1 LLLLKFISSK
11 NILFCEI
18 NNTKHNLTPQL
29 NDLSVYNNRFRIL
42 ATSNTYITIHYMD
55 INFNKNED
63 HNKLLITN
71 LKQLFAKV
79 KVGGGE
85 KRIEKLHNEGKMTA
99 RERIDYL
106 LDAKAN
112 NIEIGAFVGEG
123 MYAEH
128 GGCPSGGVV
137 VKIGYIKGKQCIVV
151 ANDATVKAG
160 AWFPITAKKNLR
172 AQELAM
178 ENRLPIIYLV
188 DSAGV
193 YLPLQDEIFPD
204 KEHFG
209 RIFRNNAQM
218 SSMGITQIAAVMGSC
233 VAGGAY
239 LPIMSDEAMIVDK
252 TGSIFLAGS
261 YLVKAAIGESI
272 DNETLGGATT
282 HCEISGVT
290 DYKAKDDK
298 DALDRIK
305 SIVSKIGDYDKAG
318 FNREKSQKPALDE
331 KEIYGILPKA
341 RNEQYDMMEIINRLV
356 DNSEFDIYKDGYGQ
370 TIITGYARIDGW
382 AVGIVANQRKVVK
395 TKNGEMQFGG
405 VIYSDS
411 ADKATRFIANCN
423 QKKIPLVFI
432 QDVTGFMVGSKSEHG
447 GIIKDGAKMVNAV
460 ANSVVPKFT
469 VIVGNSYGAGNYA
482 MCGKA
487 YDPRLIFAWP
497 SAELAVMGGTQ
508 AAKVL
513 AQIETSS
520 LKAKGEVVDE
530 AKEKEL
536 FDKIKARYDEQVS
549 PYYAASR
556 LWTDAII
563 DPLDTRT
570 WISMGIEAANH
581 SPIEKKF
588 NLGVIQV

>member
-1 LLLLKFISSK
+1 M
-11 NILFCEI
+11 NIEF
-18 NNTKHNLTPQL
+18 N
-29 NDLSVYNNRFRIL
+29 
-42 ATSNTYITIHYMD
+42 SNED
-55 INFNKNED
+55 FNKLALSELR
-63 HNKLLITN
+63 KR
-71 LKQLFAKV
+71 LKKV
-79 KVGGGE
+79 KEGGGA
-85 KRIEKLHNEGKMTA
+85 KNLEKLHAQGKLSA

-106 LDAKAN
+106 LDKN
-112 NIEIGAFVGEG
+112 TPSIEIGAFAGDG

-128 GGCPSGGVV
+128 GGCPSAGVV
-137 VKIGYIKGKQCIVV
+137 VVIGYVSGKQCIIV

-172 AQELAM
+172 AQEIAI
-178 ENRLPIIYLV
+178 ENNLPIIYLV

-193 YLPLQDEIFPD
+193 FLPLQDEIFPD

-209 RIFRNNAQM
+209 RIFRNNALM
-218 SSMGITQIAAVMGSC
+218 SSKGIIQIAVVMGSC

-239 LPIMSDEAMIVDK
+239 LPIMSDEALIVDK

-261 YLVKAAIGESI
+261 YLVKAAIGENI

-290 DYKAKDDK
+290 DYKATDDR
-298 DALDRIK
+298 DALDRVRRTMAK
-305 SIVSKIGDYDKAG
+305 LADYEKAG
-318 FNREKSQKPALDE
+318 FNRSEPHAPIKDPN
-331 KEIYGILPKA
+331 EIYGILPKL
-341 RNEQYDMMEIINRLV
+341 RSEPYDMREIILRLV
-356 DNSEFDIYKDGYGQ
+356 DNSEFDEYKEGYGQ
-370 TIITGYARIDGW
+370 TLLTGYARIDGW

-395 TKNGEMQFGG
+395 SKKGEMQFGG

-423 QKKIPLVFI
+423 QKKIPLVFL

-447 GIIKDGAKMVNAV
+447 GIIKDGAKLVNAV

-469 VIVGNSYGAGNYA
+469 VVVGNSYGAGNYA

-487 YDPRLIFAWP
+487 YDPRLIVSWH
-497 SAELAVMGGTQ
+497 SGNIAVMGGAQ

-513 AQIETSS
+513 LQIETAT
-520 LKAKGEVVDE
+520 LKKKGEE
-530 AKEKEL
+530 ITAEKEAAL
-536 FDKIKARYDEQVS
+536 FKHIKDKYDEQIS
-549 PYYAASR
+549 PYYAAAR

-563 DPLDTRT
+563 DPLQTRQ

-581 SPIEKKF
+581 APIEKPF

>member
-1 LLLLKFISSK
+1 
-11 NILFCEI
+11 
-18 NNTKHNLTPQL
+18 
-29 NDLSVYNNRFRIL
+29 
-42 ATSNTYITIHYMD
+42 MD

-63 HNKLLITN
+63 FNKLLVSD
-71 LKQLFAKV
+71 LKRKFAKV
-79 KVGGGE
+79 KLGGGE
-85 KRIEKLHNEGKMTA
+85 KRIEKHHQKGKLTA

-106 LDAKAN
+106 LDTDSKS
-112 NIEIGAFVGEG
+112 IEIGAFAGEE

-160 AWFPITAKKNLR
+160 AWFPITGKKNLR
-172 AQELAM
+172 AQEISI
-178 ENRLPIIYLV
+178 ENKLPIIYLV

-209 RIFRNNAQM
+209 RIFRNNAIM
-218 SSMGITQIAAVMGSC
+218 SSMGITQISAVMGSC

-252 TGSIFLAGS
+252 TASIFLAGS

-298 DALDRIK
+298 DALDKIK
-305 SIVSKIGDYDKAG
+305 FIVDKIGDYDKAG
-318 FNREKSQKPALDE
+318 FSKAESFPP
-331 KEIYGILPKA
+331 KENEDDIFGILPKE
-341 RNEQYDMMEIINRLV
+341 RNAQYDMLEIIKRLV
-356 DNSEFDIYKDGYGQ
+356 DNSEFEQYKEGYGK
-370 TIITGYARIDGW
+370 TILTGYARIDGW
-382 AVGIVANQRKVVK
+382 AVGIVANQRKLVK
-395 TKNGEMQFGG
+395 TTASKTKPTEMQFGG
-405 VIYSDS
+405 VIYNDS

-423 QKKIPLVFI
+423 QKKIPLVFL

-460 ANSVVPKFT
+460 SNSVVPKFT
-469 VIVGNSYGAGNYA
+469 IIIGNSYGAGNYA

-487 YDPRLIFAWP
+487 YDPRLIAAWP
-497 SAELAVMGGTQ
+497 SAELAVMSGNS

-513 AQIETSS
+513 LQIETAS
-520 LKAKGEVVDE
+520 LKKKGEE
-530 AKEKEL
+530 ITPEKEAAL
-536 FDKIKARYDEQVS
+536 FDKIKSKYDKQVS
-549 PYYAASR
+549 PYYAAAR
-556 LWTDAII
+556 IWTDAVIN
-563 DPLDTRT
+563 PLETRT

-581 SPIEKKF
+581 APIEKHF
-588 NLGVIQV
+588 NMGVLQV

>member
-1 LLLLKFISSK
+1 MFITNK

-18 NNTKHNLTPQL
+18 DNTRHNLTPQL
-29 NDLSVYNNRFRIL
+29 NDLSIYNNRFRIL
-42 ATSNTYITIHYMD
+42 ATSKTYFLIHDMD

-63 HNKLLITN
+63 YNKLLITD
-71 LKQLFAKV
+71 LKQRFAKV
-79 KVGGGE
+79 RVGGGE

-106 LDAKAN
+106 FDAKAN
-112 NIEIGAFVGEG
+112 SIEIGAFVGEG

-172 AQELAM
+172 AQEIAM

-331 KEIYGILPKA
+331 KEIYGILPKV

-356 DNSEFDIYKDGYGQ
+356 DNSEFDTYKDGYGQ

-460 ANSVVPKFT
+460 SNSVVPKFT

-549 PYYAASR
+549 PYYSASR

-563 DPLDTRT
+563 DPIDTRT

>member
-1 LLLLKFISSK
+1 M
-11 NILFCEI
+11 
-18 NNTKHNLTPQL
+18 
-29 NDLSVYNNRFRIL
+29 DL
-42 ATSNTYITIHYMD
+42 
-55 INFNKNED
+55 NFNKNED
-63 HNKLLITN
+63 YNKLLLST
-71 LKQLFAKV
+71 LRQKYAKV
-79 KVGGGE
+79 KLGGGE
-85 KRIEKLHNEGKMTA
+85 KRIQKLHLEGKMTA

-106 LDAKAN
+106 LDKGRS
-112 NIEIGAFVGEG
+112 IEIGAFVGDG
-123 MYAEH
+123 MYVDY

-172 AQELAM
+172 AQEIAM
-178 ENRLPIIYLV
+178 ENRMPIIYLV

-193 YLPLQDEIFPD
+193 FLPLQDEIFPD

-209 RIFRNNAQM
+209 RIFRNNALM
-218 SSMGITQIAAVMGSC
+218 SSMGITQISAVMGSC

-239 LPIMSDEAMIVDK
+239 LPIMSDEALIVDK

-261 YLVKAAIGESI
+261 YLVKAAIGENI

-298 DALDRIK
+298 DALDKIK
-305 SIVSKIGDYDKAG
+305 NIVDKIGDFEKAG
-318 FNREKSQKPALDE
+318 FHRVESSKPMLDE
-331 KEIYGILPKA
+331 GEIYGILPKA
-341 RNEQYDMMEIINRLV
+341 RNEQYDMLEIIKRLV
-356 DNSEFDIYKDGYGQ
+356 DQSEFEAYKEGYGQ
-370 TIITGYARIDGW
+370 TIITGYARVDGW
-382 AVGIVANQRKVVK
+382 AVGIVANQRKVSK
-395 TKNGEMQFGG
+395 TKTGEMQFGG

-423 QKKIPLVFI
+423 QKKIPLVFL
-432 QDVTGFMVGSKSEHG
+432 QDVTGFMVGSKSEQG
-447 GIIKDGAKMVNAV
+447 GIIKDGAKLVNAV
-460 ANSVVPKFT
+460 SNSVVPKFT
-469 VIVGNSYGAGNYA
+469 IIIGNSYGAGNYA

-487 YDPRLIFAWP
+487 FDPRLIVAWP

-513 AQIETSS
+513 TQIESS
-520 LKAKGEVVDE
+520 TLKAKGENVDE
-530 AKEKEL
+530 VKEKEL
-536 FDKIKARYDEQVS
+536 FSQIKSKYDEQTS

-563 DPLDTRT
+563 DPLETRN

-581 SPIEKKF
+581 APIEKKF

>member
-1 LLLLKFISSK
+1 M
-11 NILFCEI
+11 
-18 NNTKHNLTPQL
+18 
-29 NDLSVYNNRFRIL
+29 DL
-42 ATSNTYITIHYMD
+42 
-55 INFNKNED
+55 NFNKNED
-63 HNKLLITN
+63 HNKLL
-71 LKQLFAKV
+71 LSDLRQKFAKV
-79 KVGGGE
+79 KLGGGE
-85 KRIEKLHNEGKMTA
+85 KRIAKLHSQGKMTA

-106 LDAKAN
+106 FDKN
-112 NIEIGAFVGEG
+112 SKSIEIGAFAGEG

-137 VKIGYIKGKQCIVV
+137 VKIGYVKGKQVIVV

-160 AWFPITAKKNLR
+160 AWFPITGKKNLR
-172 AQELAM
+172 AQEIAM
-178 ENRLPIIYLV
+178 ENNLPIIYLV

-193 YLPLQDEIFPD
+193 YLPMQDEIFPD

-209 RIFRNNAQM
+209 RIFRNNAVM

-239 LPIMSDEAMIVDK
+239 LPIMSDESLIVNK
-252 TGSIFLAGS
+252 TGTIFLAGS

-290 DYKAKDDK
+290 DFKAKDDK

-305 SIVSKIGDYDKAG
+305 SVVGKIGDFDKAG
-318 FNREKSQKPALDE
+318 YNRAEPQKPTLKE
-331 KEIYGILPKA
+331 EEIYGILPKSRA
-341 RNEQYDMMEIINRLV
+341 EQYDMYEIIKRLV
-356 DNSEFDIYKDGYGQ
+356 DNSEFDEYKAGYGQ
-370 TIITGYARIDGW
+370 TIITAYARIDGW
-382 AVGIVANQRKVVK
+382 AVGIIANQRKVVK
-395 TKNGEMQFGG
+395 TTAAKTKPSEMQFGG

-423 QKKIPLVFI
+423 QKKIPLVFL

-469 VIVGNSYGAGNYA
+469 VIIGNSYGAGNYA

-497 SAELAVMGGTQ
+497 SAELAVMGGSQ

-513 AQIETSS
+513 LQIEASS
-520 LKAKGEVVDE
+520 LKAKGEE
-530 AKEKEL
+530 LTPEKEAEL
-536 FDKIKARYDEQVS
+536 FEKIKARYDEQVS
-549 PYYAASR
+549 PYYAAAR

-563 DPLDTRT
+563 DPLDTRK

-581 SPIEKKF
+581 APIEKPF

>member
-1 LLLLKFISSK
+1 MDLKF
-11 NILFCEI
+11 N
-18 NNTKHNLTPQL
+18 Q
-29 NDLSVYNNRFRIL
+29 
-42 ATSNTYITIHYMD
+42 
-55 INFNKNED
+55 NED
-63 HNKLLITN
+63 KNKLL
-71 LKQLFAKV
+71 LSDLRRKLAEVQL
-79 KVGGGE
+79 GGG
-85 KRIEKLHNEGKMTA
+85 KAKIAKQHDQGKMTA

-106 LDAKAN
+106 LDPKSER
-112 NIEIGAFVGEG
+112 IEIGAFVGEG
-123 MYAEH
+123 MYKEH

-137 VKIGYIKGKQCIVV
+137 IKIGYVKGKQCIVV

-172 AQELAM
+172 AQEIAI

-193 YLPLQDEIFPD
+193 YLPMQDEIFPD

-209 RIFRNNAQM
+209 RIFRNNAIM
-218 SSMGITQIAAVMGSC
+218 SSMGITQISAVMGSC

-239 LPIMSDEAMIVDK
+239 LPIMSDEALIVDK
-252 TGSIFLAGS
+252 TASIFLAGS

-290 DYKAKDDK
+290 DYKAKDDAA
-298 DALDRIK
+298 ALDTIK
-305 SIVSKIGDYDKAG
+305 NIMDKIGDFPRAG
-318 FNREKSQKPALDE
+318 FNRKKSMKPQENPED
-331 KEIYGILPKA
+331 IYGILPGSRA
-341 RNEQYDMMEIINRLV
+341 EQYDMMEIIKRLV
-356 DNSEFDIYKDGYGQ
+356 DNSEFEEYKAGYGQ
-370 TIITGYARIDGW
+370 TILTGYARIDGW

-395 TKNGEMQFGG
+395 TKKGEMQFGG

-423 QKKIPLVFI
+423 QKKIPLVFL

-460 ANSVVPKFT
+460 SNSVVPKFT
-469 VIVGNSYGAGNYA
+469 IVIGNSYGAGNYA

-487 YDPRLIFAWP
+487 YDPRLIVAWP
-497 SAELAVMGGTQ
+497 SAELAVMSGNS

-513 AQIETSS
+513 LQIEKAS
-520 LKAKGEVVDE
+520 LKKKGETITE
-530 AKEKEL
+530 EKETEL
-536 FDKIKARYDEQVS
+536 YDKIKKRYDNQVS

-563 DPLDTRT
+563 DPKDTRK
-570 WISMGIEAANH
+570 WISMGIEAADH
-581 SPIEKKF
+581 APIEKPF
-588 NLGVIQV
+588 NLGVLQV

>member
-1 LLLLKFISSK
+1 M
-11 NILFCEI
+11 
-18 NNTKHNLTPQL
+18 
-29 NDLSVYNNRFRIL
+29 DL
-42 ATSNTYITIHYMD
+42 
-55 INFNKNED
+55 NFNKNED
-63 HNKLLITN
+63 HNKLLLSN
-71 LKQLFAKV
+71 LKHQFAKV
-79 KVGGGE
+79 RLGGGE
-85 KRIEKLHNEGKMTA
+85 KKMDKLYAEGKMSA
-99 RERIDYL
+99 RDRIDYL
-106 LDAKAN
+106 LDSKAKS
-112 NIEIGAFVGEG
+112 IEIGAFTGDK
-123 MYAEH
+123 MYADH

-137 VKIGYIKGKQCIVV
+137 VKIGYIKGRQCIVV

-172 AQELAM
+172 AQEIAM

-261 YLVKAAIGESI
+261 YLVKAAIGENI
-272 DNETLGGATT
+272 DNESLGGAST

-290 DYKAKDDK
+290 DYKAKDDA

-305 SIVSKIGDYDKAG
+305 SIIGKIGDYDKAG
-318 FNREKSQKPALDE
+318 FNREKSEKPAL
-331 KEIYGILPKA
+331 KEEDIYGILPKA
-341 RNEQYDMMEIINRLV
+341 RNEQYDMMEIIKRLV
-356 DNSEFDIYKDGYGQ
+356 DNSEYDEYKSGYGQ
-370 TIITGYARIDGW
+370 TIITTYARIDGW

-395 TKNGEMQFGG
+395 TKKGEMQFGG

-423 QKKIPLVFI
+423 QKKIPLVFL
-432 QDVTGFMVGSKSEHG
+432 QDVTGFMVGSKSEQG

-513 AQIETSS
+513 AQIEASS
-520 LKAKGEVVDE
+520 LKAKGEIVDE
-530 AKEKEL
+530 KKEQEL

-549 PYYAASR
+549 PYYAAAR

-563 DPLDTRT
+563 DPLDTRN

-581 SPIEKKF
+581 APIEKKF
-588 NLGVIQV
+588 NMGVLQV

>member
-1 LLLLKFISSK
+1 M
-11 NILFCEI
+11 
-18 NNTKHNLTPQL
+18 
-29 NDLSVYNNRFRIL
+29 DL
-42 ATSNTYITIHYMD
+42 
-55 INFNKNED
+55 NFNKNED
-63 HNKLLITN
+63 YNKLLLSD
-71 LKQLFAKV
+71 LKQKFAKV
-79 KVGGGE
+79 KLGGGQ
-85 KRIEKLHNEGKMTA
+85 KRIEKLHAEGKMTA

-106 LDAKAN
+106 LDKDAAS
-112 NIEIGAFVGEG
+112 IEVGAFAGDG
-123 MYAEH
+123 MYVEH

-137 VKIGYIKGKQCIVV
+137 VKIGYIQGKQCIVV

-160 AWFPITAKKNLR
+160 AWFPITGKKNLR
-172 AQELAM
+172 AQEISI

-193 YLPLQDEIFPD
+193 YLPMQDEIFPD

-209 RIFRNNAQM
+209 RIFRNNAIM

-239 LPIMSDEAMIVDK
+239 LPIMSDEALIVDK

-261 YLVKAAIGESI
+261 YLVKAAIGETI

-305 SIVSKIGDYDKAG
+305 SVVGKMGDYEKAG
-318 FNREKSQKPALDE
+318 FNRIKAEKPMLDMQ
-331 KEIYGILPKA
+331 EIFGILPKM
-341 RNEQYDMMEIINRLV
+341 RSEQYDMYEIIKRLV
-356 DNSEFDIYKDGYGQ
+356 DNSEFDEYKAGYGQ
-370 TIITGYARIDGW
+370 TIITAYARIDGW
-382 AVGIVANQRKVVK
+382 AVGIIANQRKVVK
-395 TKNGEMQFGG
+395 SKKGEMQFGG

-423 QKKIPLVFI
+423 QKKIPLVFL

-460 ANSVVPKFT
+460 SNSVVPKFT
-469 VIVGNSYGAGNYA
+469 VVIGNSYGAGNYA

-497 SAELAVMGGTQ
+497 SAELAVMGGAQ

-513 AQIETSS
+513 MQIEAAS
-520 LKAKGEVVDE
+520 LKAKGEVVD
-530 AKEKEL
+530 AQKEEEL
-536 FDKIKARYDEQVS
+536 FQKIKARYDAQVS
-549 PYYAASR
+549 PYYAAAR

-563 DPLDTRT
+563 DPMDTRT

-581 SPIEKKF
+581 APIEKKF
-588 NLGVIQV
+588 NLGVLQV

>member
-1 LLLLKFISSK
+1 M
-11 NILFCEI
+11 
-18 NNTKHNLTPQL
+18 
-29 NDLSVYNNRFRIL
+29 DL
-42 ATSNTYITIHYMD
+42 
-55 INFNKNED
+55 NFNKNED
-63 HNKLLITN
+63 HNKLLLSD
-71 LKQLFAKV
+71 LKQRFAKV
-79 KVGGGE
+79 KLGGGE
-85 KRIEKLHNEGKMTA
+85 KRIQKLHLEGKMTA
-99 RERIDYL
+99 RERINYL
-106 LDAKAN
+106 LDDN
-112 NIEIGAFVGEG
+112 ENCIEIGAFVGDG
-123 MYAEH
+123 MYEEH

-137 VKIGYIKGKQCIVV
+137 VKMGYISGKQCVVV

-172 AQELAM
+172 AQEIAM

-193 YLPLQDEIFPD
+193 YLPMQDEIFPD

-209 RIFRNNAQM
+209 RIFRNNAIM

-261 YLVKAAIGESI
+261 YLVKAAIGETI

-290 DYKAKDDK
+290 DYKAKDDAA
-298 DALDRIK
+298 ALDRIK
-305 SIVSKIGDYDKAG
+305 SIVGKIGDYDKAG
-318 FNREKSQKPALDE
+318 FNRVKAEKPALDPND
-331 KEIYGILPKA
+331 ISGIIPKSRA
-341 RNEQYDMMEIINRLV
+341 DQYDMYDIVKRLV
-356 DNSEFDIYKDGYGQ
+356 DNSEFDEYKGDYGK
-370 TIITGYARIDGW
+370 TLITAYARIDGW
-382 AVGIVANQRKVVK
+382 AVGIIANQRKVVK
-395 TKNGEMQFGG
+395 TAKGEMQFGG
-405 VIYSDS
+405 AIYSDS

-460 ANSVVPKFT
+460 SNSVVPKFT

-513 AQIETSS
+513 AQIEASS

-536 FDKIKARYDEQVS
+536 FDKIKTRYDEQVS
-549 PYYAASR
+549 PYYAAAR
-556 LWTDAII
+556 LWTDGII
-563 DPLDTRT
+563 DPLETRK
-570 WISMGIEAANH
+570 WVSMGIEAANH
-581 SPIEKKF
+581 APIEKKF